1 VSEIIDKITEG
12 AGQVISE
19 FEKGGQIHSAI
30 SGIRQR
36 MAESDRRRKINTI
49 KKEIQDLHTKEAQ
62 AINSLSAQVLALYEA
77 GSLSQPELVS
87 LCKGVDEVRDQI
99 REKEAELAQFQPPNN
114 PNRRPGNP
122 SLQLQRAVPV
132 AGSRP
137 LKVLPSA
144 RAVAPSWWKPNR
156 LLQSSFACT
165 VAPNCGKVRDSVP
178 SAAKQCLRVQPRPV
192 LGAKLPRA
200 PAAGADLAPRTG
212 PGAISHQKLGYG

>member
-1 VSEIIDKITEG
+1 MSEIIDKITEG

-99 REKEAELAQFQPPNN
+99 REKEAELAQFQPP
-114 PNRRPGNP
+114 P
-122 SLQLQRAVPV
+122 SEQPQPAAGQSQLATAARCPSCGVP
-132 AGSRP
+132 
-137 LKVLPSA
+137 
-144 RAVAPSWWKPNR
+144 
-156 LLQSSFACT
+156 T
-165 VAPNCGKVRDSVP
+165 VEG
-178 SAAKQCLRVQPRPV
+178 AAFCQGC
-192 LGAKLPRA
+192 GAKLVEAEPPA
-200 PAAGADLAPRTG
+200 PFLFCVHCGAQLRE
-212 PGAISHQKLGYG
+212 GARFCPKCGQTVPQSPA